1 MMPLLNRFNKDKCN
15 SNNNSNS
22 IRRELT
28 NINNSNNNQQ
38 QQQQQPTSI
47 IDRLS
52 KELKNKK
59 RQKKEVNVHLSI
71 QMIKNVFYLIC
82 NILFYSLYL
91 LSIKILFYLQTLN
104 MNQVHITSSVVL
116 FFIGFYQVLLSSLL
130 MKVDHLQITKPKVF
144 NKSEVDELILRGVF
158 EFVNNIFLVLSL
170 SHMRLAS
177 AVTIFFLSPIIR
189 TFMYLKQK
197 MDPIE
202 NYDKLCYICSLLV
215 CLIFVLQVVYKEN
228 FKDNFKGTCYSI
240 ITAISMGISSLS
252 ERKTCNE
259 FHPYIISFV
268 VGLFGVSICPL
279 WMSVVNADLD
289 IGCNEVMLFTFCG
302 ICFFFKFYYEQKYLQ
317 LMQNTMSFSNN
328 YFVIIIIGYLF
339 GMLVLGEAVTVI
351 DVVASLIAILVNY
364 YSQIRLEL
372 SENQDD

>member
-1 MMPLLNRFNKDKCN
+1 
-15 SNNNSNS
+15 
-22 IRRELT
+22 
-28 NINNSNNNQQ
+28 
-38 QQQQQPTSI
+38 
-47 IDRLS
+47 
-52 KELKNKK
+52 
-59 RQKKEVNVHLSI
+59 
-71 QMIKNVFYLIC
+71 
-82 NILFYSLYL
+82 
-91 LSIKILFYLQTLN
+91 
-104 MNQVHITSSVVL
+104 
-116 FFIGFYQVLLSSLL
+116 
-130 MKVDHLQITKPKVF
+130 
-144 NKSEVDELILRGVF
+144 
-158 EFVNNIFLVLSL
+158 
-170 SHMRLAS
+170 
-177 AVTIFFLSPIIR
+177 
-189 TFMYLKQK
+189 

-215 CLIFVLQVVYKEN
+215 CLIFLLQVVYKEN

-289 IGCNEVMLFTFCG
+289 IGSNEVMLFTFCG

-339 GMLVLGEAVTVI
+339 GMLVLGETVTII

-364 YSQIRLEL
+364 YSQVRLEL

>member
-1 MMPLLNRFNKDKCN
+1 MQMMPLLNRIKNCN
-15 SNNNSNS
+15 SNHSNHNSQRNS
-22 IRRELT
+22 IGNDLT
-28 NINNSNNNQQ
+28 HNNH
-38 QQQQQPTSI
+38 QQPTSI

-71 QMIKNVFYLIC
+71 QMLKNVFYLIC

-91 LSIKILFYLQTLN
+91 LSIKILFCLQTLHTN
-104 MNQVHITSSVVL
+104 HVHITSSVVL
-116 FFIGFYQVLLSSLL
+116 FFIGFYQVLLSSLF

-144 NKSEVDELILRGVF
+144 NKSEIDELILRGVF

-215 CLIFVLQVVYKEN
+215 CLIFVLQVLYKEN
-228 FKDNFKGTCYSI
+228 SSEYFKDNFKGTCYSI

-289 IGCNEVMLFTFCG
+289 VGSNEVMLFTFCG

-317 LMQNTMSFSNN
+317 LMQNTMSSSNN
-328 YFVIIIIGYLF
+328 YFVIIL
-339 GMLVLGEAVTVI
+339 LH
-351 DVVASLIAILVNY
+351 
-364 YSQIRLEL
+364 
-372 SENQDD
+372 